1 MDTANDENKDQTARS
16 VKQVYEQATL
26 GDLNI
31 CSSFKG
37 ILTQADGKIEEIE
50 EDDKPLLKHR
60 QISEIL

>member
-37 ILTQADGKIEEIE
+37 ILTNTSRWENRRNRG
-50 EDDKPLLKHR
+50 R
-60 QISEIL
+60 